1 MLAVAAMCGVPRAKT
16 ESPLRVTVIRGWR
29 SKRKNTMVSRDYT
42 KEMGL
47 NLAQKTVPMPYV
59 LGLLTLIVALG
70 GYGFHATWPVSHA
83 KPADKKMAATPP
95 AVAPV
100 APSGQ

>member
-1 MLAVAAMCGVPRAKT
+1 
-16 ESPLRVTVIRGWR
+16 
-29 SKRKNTMVSRDYT
+29 MVSRDYT

-70 GYGFHATWPVSHA
+70 GYGFHATWPVSRA

-95 AVAPV
+95 ALAPV